1 MSVLGQL
8 DRKTIVINSQFR
20 STGTPSAFTWK
31 FNERVEGIRY
41 ADLRMFSLENGV
53 YNVDSTNNVFYVS
66 ENWTIPPAPAVPSWT
81 YSVLPVTIPAGYYD
95 DTTFAEVIGLAMS
108 QASTG
113 GAQNLYL
120 CQILNSGILTISSA
134 STSPSSNGTFAVGFT
149 DGVTTQSGT
158 ASLMGFSTLTI
169 NAYSSLNSG
178 LYQTIKGDVSTALV
192 IYDYLLIN
200 SQKLGND
207 TSFFSGKY
215 TNPALIGTDTP
226 LSPNPS
232 SCWAIVPNTTPT
244 ANNNALI
251 YENVRPPQVSTLKF
265 PFSLD
270 YVDIAIVDKFGQVV
284 DLSNQSLTIV
294 VELYLDKRGQQ
305 VNTHY

>member
-1 MSVLGQL
+1 MLGQL

-53 YNVDSTNNVFYVS
+53 YNVDSTNNVFYLS
-66 ENWTIPPAPAVPSWT
+66 ENYTLPSALWT
-81 YSVLPVTIPAGYYD
+81 YNVLPVTIPAGYYD
-95 DTTFAEVIGLAMS
+95 DTSFAEVIGLAMS

-158 ASLMGFSTLTI
+158 ATLMGFSVLTI

-178 LYQTIKGDVSTALV
+178 LYQTIRGTIPTALV

-207 TSFFSGKY
+207 TSLFSGKY

>member
-20 STGTPSAFTWK
+20 STGTPSSFMWK

-53 YNVDSTNNVFYVS
+53 YNVDSTNNTFYLS
-66 ENWTIPPAPAVPSWT
+66 ENYTLPSATWT
-81 YSVLPVTIPAGYYD
+81 YNVTAVVIPSGYYD
-95 DTTFAEVIGLAMS
+95 DVGFAEVIGLVMS
-108 QASTG
+108 QASSSN
-113 GAQNLYL
+113 AQNLYL
-120 CQILNSGILTISSA
+120 CQILNSGLLTISSA
-134 STSPSSNGTFAVGFT
+134 STSPSSNGSFAVGFT
-149 DGVTTQSGT
+149 DGVTTQSAT
-158 ASLMGFSTLTI
+158 ASLMGFSNLTL
-169 NAYSSLNSG
+169 NAYSSVTSG
-178 LYQTIKGDVSTALV
+178 LFNTINSTIPTALV

-207 TSFFSGKY
+207 TSLFSGKY
-215 TNPALIGTDTP
+215 TNTALVGTDTP

-232 SCWAIVPNTTPT
+232 SCWAIVPNTTRT
-244 ANNNALI
+244 ANNNALV
-251 YENVRPPQVSTLKF
+251 YENLRPPQIATLKF

-270 YVDIAIVDKFGQVV
+270 YVDIAVVDKFGQVL

-294 VELYLDKRGQQ
+294 VDLYLDKRGQQ

>member
-53 YNVDSTNNVFYVS
+53 YNVDNTNNTFYLS
-66 ENWTIPPAPAVPSWT
+66 ENYTLPSATWT
-81 YSVLPVTIPAGYYD
+81 YNVLPVVIPAGYYD
-95 DTTFAEVIGLAMS
+95 DVTFAEVIGLSMS

-149 DGVTTQSGT
+149 DGTTTQSGT
-158 ASLMGFSTLTI
+158 ASLMGFNTLTI
-169 NAYSSLNSG
+169 NAYSSVTSG
-178 LYQTIKGDVSTALV
+178 LYQTIKGNIPTALV

-207 TSFFSGKY
+207 TSLFSGKY

-226 LSPNPS
+226 LSPSPS
-232 SCWAIVPNTTPT
+232 SCWAVVPNTTRT
-244 ANNNALI
+244 SNNNALV
-251 YENVRPPQVSTLKF
+251 YENLRPPQISTLKF

-270 YVDIAIVDKFGQVV
+270 YVDIAVVDKFGQVV

-294 VELYLDKRGQQ
+294 VDLYLDKRGQH